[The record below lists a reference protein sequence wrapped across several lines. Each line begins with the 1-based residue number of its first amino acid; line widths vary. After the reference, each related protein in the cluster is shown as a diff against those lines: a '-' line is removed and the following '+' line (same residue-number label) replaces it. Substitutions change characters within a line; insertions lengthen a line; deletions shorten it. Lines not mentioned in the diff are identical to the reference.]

1 MHRFDT
7 HPTRAPARPRHW
19 HKALGWLP
27 VALLLAG
34 VSNHFWQVQR
44 HQLSPWLGAG
54 FGMFATTDL
63 DSARQVY
70 LTALLADGSE
80 QEIHLSEPYRDTLD
94 RARGLPSE
102 AWLARLA
109 ETAFQALE
117 ATPEIE
123 FPAAPLALRVEV
135 WRLSYQADTLGPSAA
150 PVAGAT
156 YPFPDHGD

>member
-1 MHRFDT
+1 M
-7 HPTRAPARPRHW
+7 
-19 HKALGWLP
+19 
-27 VALLLAG
+27 ALLLAG

-135 WRLSYQADTLGPSAA
+135 WRLSYQADTLVPTAA
-150 PVAGAT
+150 PVSGAT
-156 YPFPDHGD
+156 YPFPDNEH